1 MQRERQQLEVQQQQ
15 RADAAG
21 WNLNVPS
28 SHLLRFTYF
37 LVAPTDGAYLA
48 LRRDLDLQKAKVERM
63 KKSLE
68 QVEKDT
74 KETEEKIA
82 KEQQEKPVS
91 KLQLEQ

>member
-1 MQRERQQLEVQQQQ
+1 MTSPPRICL
-15 RADAAG
+15 D
-21 WNLNVPS
+21 
-28 SHLLRFTYF
+28 FTHF
-37 LVAPTDGAYLA
+37 LVAPPDGAYLA

-74 KETEEKIA
+74 KETEEKIE

-91 KLQLEQ
+91 KL